1 MGVVQPLWLDHEGL
15 VSEFGR
21 SEQHLGKVLRAFL
34 QESPR
39 TLAALAGVIAQ
50 GDAERT
56 EVLAQQLA
64 MELARLHARPVALI
78 ARQIEHAAAAGRVHG
93 VPPLLAR
100 LDSAMHE
107 LLAALVPLAGGVQ
120 RRALVSAR

>member
-1 MGVVQPLWLDHEGL
+1 MGVVQPLWLDREGL
-15 VSEFGR
+15 ISEFGR

-39 TLAALAGVIAQ
+39 TLAALTDAVASA
-50 GDAERT
+50 DAERS
-56 EVLAQQLA
+56 EILAHQLA

-78 ARQIEHAAAAGRVHG
+78 VRQIESAAAAGRVHG

-100 LDSAMHE
+100 LVSAMRE
-107 LLAALVPLAGGVQ
+107 LMAALVPLAVGLE
-120 RRALVSAR
+120 RR